1 MSALKK
7 QTGEVIIT
15 LLNQQK
21 YQWEKYSTSQ
31 KSKGGNTPI
40 FVIAWTVGMVDYSKK
55 QIRQAAT
62 TKDLCCGISYV
73 QAWIHGV

>member
-21 YQWEKYSTSQ
+21 YQWEKYSKSQ

-40 FVIAWTVGMVDYSKK
+40 LSLLGLLGW
-55 QIRQAAT
+55 
-62 TKDLCCGISYV
+62 
-73 QAWIHGV
+73 